1 MVAYFFDD
9 ARRAGNIPDGLKGV
23 DRPAPYV
30 ADQTKPNHPSAM
42 AAATPATAAAGVAL
56 TDYNVNTMTLTASS
70 GLSTIDLDRLKR
82 EHSRAVGAGDGLR
95 PFVSHLS
102 YRDGA
107 EIRRTGKVL
116 KRNGKVRNYSLRM
129 FDNQATVVVRMPY
142 CGGYDLNIKVFRN
155 GNLQMTG
162 ARAVEHGL
170 EGANVALGSSGGGVR
185 DVRVQLM
192 NCNFKVSRRV
202 NRDAIHAVA
211 RDVYGMQS
219 SFNPSIYPAV
229 KIYFMYNSRGDGR
242 CHGDAECTGFGAGAC
257 CKRVTLLVFSGKSSK
272 PTSSAIIT
280 GAVTHEQIRA
290 AHAWL
295 RDVVTTHADLVL
307 YR

>member
-1 MVAYFFDD
+1 MALALPYPAD
-9 ARRAGNIPDGLKGV
+9 A
-23 DRPAPYV
+23 
-30 ADQTKPNHPSAM
+30 SAV
-42 AAATPATAAAGVAL
+42 TL

-70 GLSTIDLDRLKR
+70 GLETINLDLLKL
-82 EHSRAVGAGDGLR
+82 EHSEAVGVGDELR

-102 YRDGA
+102 YRDGT
-107 EIRRTGKVL
+107 EIRRSGKVL
-116 KRNGKVRNYSLRM
+116 KRNGKVRNYSVRM

-142 CGGYDLNIKVFRN
+142 SGGYDLNIKVFRN

-162 ARAVEHGL
+162 ARAAEHGL
-170 EGANVALGSSGGGVR
+170 EGANVALGSMGGGVR

-192 NCNFKVSRRV
+192 NCNFRVSRRV
-202 NRDAIHAVA
+202 NRDALHAVA

-229 KIYFMYNSRGDGR
+229 KIYFMHNAHGDGR
-242 CHGDAECTGFGAGAC
+242 CHGQAECTRFGRDAC
-257 CKRVTLLVFSGKSSK
+257 CKRVTLLVFSGKSTK
-272 PTSSAIIT
+272 DTSSAIIT

-295 RDVVTTHADLVL
+295 SGVVARHAHLVL
-307 YR
+307 YK